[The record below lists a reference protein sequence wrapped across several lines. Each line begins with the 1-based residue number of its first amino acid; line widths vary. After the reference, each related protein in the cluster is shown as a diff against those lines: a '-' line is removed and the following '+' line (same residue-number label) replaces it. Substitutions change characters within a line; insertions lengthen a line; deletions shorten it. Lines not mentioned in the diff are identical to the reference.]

1 MNEGYKQASEI
12 SRNLILTFIFGI
24 VIGTVIGWGAR
35 STIVESPLVPEN
47 PPELSVAQE
56 APTPEAPSA
65 VPVETPPPV
74 SAAPVP
80 TVAPATEPVITP
92 VAAPALD
99 VEMPPFDPDVDGLW
113 PAAHLFTGIQGTKAD
128 VDTLEWLNEFKP
140 GGVVLGPENVTDA
153 LQLSALVLQ
162 IKQATGLGTK
172 ITDPPLILFNDP
184 DHALPRLLG
193 VDGDGS
199 EKGLNPDAAVAQA
212 REGLKQGVGVYLGPA
227 LDIYLPGVS
236 EARLELATLGTSGEA
251 VVGPG
256 LAYIDQLKSAG
267 LLAVGREFPGAGLA
281 VKSPE
286 GTWYIPADQMDAL
299 AAAME
304 PFKAAMDAGIP
315 GILVGHMA
323 VPGIDKERPNR
334 PAALSPR
341 LLQLL
346 VRQDW
351 QYTGLLIASDITRHP
366 MTRDLP
372 RDEIALKALFS
383 GCDAVI
389 LQDADRASL
398 RAICDTFIRLSK
410 RSDFPAEQFATS
422 RQRMKDGLGRLGK
435 PILAP
440 APQPA
445 VVVAEAPVVVAE
457 APAVPPETSAPVT
470 TPVPDSAPATEAPPT
485 PEPVPVPATAPAA
498 APAPT
503 PTPADTSE
511 PVPASATEPVPAPSP
526 EPAPAESPITA
537 PAPEPT
543 PVVPAEHTIVKGDS
557 LNALAK
563 RYGVSAADLR
573 TWNSLESDVVKIGQV
588 IKVQA
593 PTAPGE
599 EVKPVEDKAVEEK
612 SVAPAEAPAPEEPK
626 ETASDT
632 EPAPAPAETPAP
644 ESTPEVAPVEAPAP
658 APSAPSEEVKSVDET
673 APKSAPEASAA
684 VKAVTVA
691 QPPDTDKR
699 EHTVA
704 PGETLGAIAGMYGVT
719 IAEIQSWNGLD
730 PEETVINASDS
741 LVVYLPVAIPGTE
754 PTPVADSVKATV
766 SEKVDVEA
774 SAPAPGT
781 YEVYEVAAGDNLRRI
796 ALRFGTTQQK
806 LIEMNNLKS
815 ADLVQ
820 IGWKLKVPKQ
830 AEAPIS
836 GSTP

>member
-35 STIVESPLVPEN
+35 STIVESPQTPEN
-47 PPELSVAQE
+47 PPQLSVAQE
-56 APTPEAPSA
+56 TPAPDTSAPA
-65 VPVETPPPV
+65 PAETPPPV
-74 SAAPVP
+74 PAASVPVA
-80 TVAPATEPVITP
+80 APATEPIITP
-92 VAAPALD
+92 ADAPAPD
-99 VEMPPFDPDVDGLW
+99 AEIPPFDADVAGLW
-113 PAAHLFTGIQGTKAD
+113 PAAHLFTGITGTKAD

-172 ITDPPLILFNDP
+172 ITDPPLIIFNDP
-184 DHALPRLLG
+184 EHALPRLLA

-199 EKGLNPDAAVAQA
+199 EKGLNPEAAVAQA
-212 REGLKQGVGVYLGPA
+212 REGLKQGVGVYLGPS
-227 LDIYLPGVS
+227 LDMFSPGVS
-236 EARLELATLGTSGEA
+236 EARLEFATLGTSGES

-256 LAYIDQLKSAG
+256 LTYINQLNSAG

-281 VKSPE
+281 VKSAE
-286 GTWYIPADQMDAL
+286 GTWHIPADQMDAL

-351 QYTGLLIASDITRHP
+351 QYEGLLIASDITRHP
-366 MTRDLP
+366 MTRDLL

-389 LQDADRASL
+389 LQDADRATL
-398 RAICDTFIRLSK
+398 RAICESFVRLSK
-410 RSDFPAEQFATS
+410 RSDFPVDQFAAS
-422 RQRMKDGLGRLGK
+422 RQRMKEGLGRLGT
-435 PILAP
+435 PVSAP
-440 APQPA
+440 AQTPA
-445 VVVAEAPVVVAE
+445 IVVAEAPVMVAE
-457 APAVPPETSAPVT
+457 APAAPPETPAPVT
-470 TPVPDSAPATEAPPT
+470 TVVLDPAPEVPPT
-485 PEPVPVPATAPAA
+485 PAQKPVPAPAPESAATPEPAPAA
-498 APAPT
+498 EPAPAPE
-503 PTPADTSE
+503 PAAVPDPA
-511 PVPASATEPVPAPSP
+511 PVTEAAPAPSP
-526 EPAPAESPITA
+526 EPIPVEAPVAA
-537 PAPEPT
+537 PVPSPEPT
-543 PVVPAEHTIVKGDS
+543 PAAPAEHTIAKGDS

-573 TWNSLESDVVKIGQV
+573 TWNKLESDVVKIGQV
-588 IKVQA
+588 IKIQA
-593 PTAPGE
+593 PTPEAAPAA
-599 EVKPVEDKAVEEK
+599 PTVEEK
-612 SVAPAEAPAPEEPK
+612 PVDDKSTAPTEA
-626 ETASDT
+626 
-632 EPAPAPAETPAP
+632 APAPA
-644 ESTPEVAPVEAPAP
+644 
-658 APSAPSEEVKSVDET
+658 APSEEVEPTEEK
-673 APKSAPEASAA
+673 APEAAPEVPVSAA
-684 VKAVTVA
+684 PATLS

-704 PGETLGAIAGMYGVT
+704 PSETLGAIAGMYGVT

-730 PEETVINASDS
+730 PGETVINAGDS
-741 LVVYLPVAIPGTE
+741 LVVYLPVAIPGADAE
-754 PTPVADSVKATV
+754 PAADPATTPVP
-766 SEKVDVEA
+766 EKVEVEKPA
-774 SAPAPGT
+774 AAEPAPGSF
-781 YEVYEVAAGDNLRRI
+781 EIYEVAAGDNLRRI
-796 ALRFGTTQQK
+796 AQRFGTTQQK